1 MSKKLLIF
9 GDGEI
14 ADLAFFYFSKK
25 SDYNISAFIVDNPKQ
40 EKFKNLPLVSSKE
53 FENEFPSDKYL
64 VHVALSYQ
72 NLNKNREAK
81 FKYFEDKNYNFAS
94 YISDKSTVLTDKK
107 NLGRNLFI
115 LEEQSIQTGV
125 KIGDNVMIWS
135 NNHIGHNSFI
145 GNHTYISSNVTISGH
160 CKIGERCFF
169 GVNSCVSD
177 FCEIGDDCFVTM
189 GSIVNVNLKNDST
202 TINKSTLVY
211 ESDSKIN
218 RMIKKKYFKIK
229 DEI

>member
-25 SDYNISAFIVDNPKQ
+25 SDYDISAFIVDDPKQ
-40 EKFKNLPLVSSKE
+40 EKFKNLPLISSKE
-53 FENEFPSDKYL
+53 FESSFPNDEYS
-64 VHVALSYQ
+64 VHVALSYR
-72 NLNKNREAK
+72 NLNKNRQDK
-81 FKYFEDKNYNFAS
+81 FKYFENKNYHFAN
-94 YISDKSTVLTDKK
+94 YISEKSTVLTDKK

-125 KIGDNVMIWS
+125 KIGDNVMMWS
-135 NNHIGHNSFI
+135 SNHIGHNSLI

-189 GSIVNVNLKNDST
+189 GSVVNSNLKNDST

-211 ESDSKIN
+211 ESDSKVNI
-218 RMIKKKYFKIK
+218 MLKKKYFKN
-229 DEI
+229 

>member
-1 MSKKLLIF
+1 MKKKLLIF

-14 ADLAFFYFSKK
+14 AEQAFFYFSKQ
-25 SDYNISAFIVDNPKQ
+25 SEYQITAFITDNPNDQ
-40 EKFKNLPLVSSKE
+40 KFKNLPLASSDDLEKDFLNTE
-53 FENEFPSDKYL
+53 YFI
-64 VHVALSYQ
+64 HVAISYR
-72 NLNKNREAK
+72 NLNKNREDK
-81 FKYFEDKNYNFAS
+81 FKFFEKKNYNFAS
-94 YISDKSTVLTDKK
+94 FISDKSTILTDKK

-145 GNHTYISSNVTISGH
+145 SSHTYISSNVTISGH
-160 CKIGERCFF
+160 CEIGKRCFF

-177 FCEIGDDCFVTM
+177 FIKIGDDCFVTM
-189 GSIVNVNLKNDST
+189 GSVINSNLKNDST
-202 TINKSTLVY
+202 TINRSTSIY

-218 RMIKKKYFKIK
+218 RILKKKYFSN
-229 DEI
+229 